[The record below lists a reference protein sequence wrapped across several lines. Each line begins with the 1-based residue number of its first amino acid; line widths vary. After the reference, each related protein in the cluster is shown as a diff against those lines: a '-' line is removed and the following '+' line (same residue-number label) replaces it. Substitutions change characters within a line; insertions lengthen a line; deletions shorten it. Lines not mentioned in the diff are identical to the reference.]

1 MMKKKKKLSLALSSV
16 ITIGIL
22 GSVPAFAATNPSATV
37 SQATGTPS
45 GEKHEG
51 HQKGFKDLLPPKMSA
66 DQLKKKAEK
75 LGIKTSGKDTAT
87 LSKKFVML
95 KSKKKQKNLG
105 SLQREKIRTRSLK
118 KFVTLKSK
126 KKQKNLG
133 SPLLGKIRTRSLKKS
148 VMLKSKKKQKNLG
161 SPLLGKIQKLLQK
174 KFVMPVFLKMLKS

>member
-22 GSVPAFAATNPSATV
+22 GSVPAFAATNPSAKV

-45 GEKHEG
+45 GERHKG

-87 LSKKFVML
+87 LFKEIRDAQVKKEA
-95 KSKKKQKNLG
+95 KKLG
-105 SLQREKIRTRSLK
+105 ISTTGKDTDTLFKEIRDAQVNK
-118 KFVTLKSK
+118 DAKE
-126 KKQKNLG
+126 LG
-133 SPLLGKIRTRSLKKS
+133 ISTT
-148 VMLKSKKKQKNLG
+148 
-161 SPLLGKIQKLLQK
+161 GKIQGLLQK